1 MDSLFKVNL
10 LEATQSPQELMYW
23 AMHQCYAEEFVSE
36 ENPDKYITYDESRY
50 GGICV
55 KHLLKGN
62 RGHYNPLEGPQI
74 SFNVG
79 YFPHSVM
86 QQLRTHR
93 TGVSFSVQS
102 FRYTGDR
109 ISELGN
115 LGIQY
120 NNSTD
125 FFDPPDSLY
134 SEIEKVFYV
143 RPLGAYTDRSG
154 NRYQVTEDHRKDD
167 LHDCLVA
174 AAKYQDR
181 IIDRGYSEEHARSMI
196 PFDVRQHFVMSCNLR
211 SLLHIMDL
219 RAKKD
224 AQLEV
229 QQFCEL
235 VVPHLESWVPEIWEW
250 YRENRYTKARLS
262 P

>member
-1 MDSLFKVNL
+1 MDPLCKVSVIKQTD
-10 LEATQSPQELMYW
+10 EPQTLMYS
-23 AMHQCYAEEFVSE
+23 AMHQCYSEGLVSE
-36 ENPDKYITYDESRY
+36 QPRSLSESRY
-50 GGICV
+50 GDLCV
-55 KHLLKGN
+55 KHLLQGN
-62 RGHYNPLEGPQI
+62 RGHYNPLEAPQI
-74 SFNVG
+74 SLSVG
-79 YFPHSVM
+79 YFPHSTIN
-86 QQLRTHR
+86 QLRTHR

-115 LGIQY
+115 LGTQY

-125 FFDPPDSLY
+125 FDPSDFLY

-167 LHDCLVA
+167 LHDCLLA

-181 IIDRGYSEEHARSMI
+181 IIDRGYSEEHARSLI

-211 SLLHIMDL
+211 SLLHILDL
-219 RAKKD
+219 RSKKD

-235 VVPHLESWVPEIWEW
+235 TIPHLRSWVPEIWQW
-250 YRENRYTKARLS
+250 YEDNRYGKARLS

>member
-10 LEATQSPQELMYW
+10 LAQTPQPQELMYW

-36 ENPDKYITYDESRY
+36 QNPDKYLTYDESRY
-50 GGICV
+50 GGLCV

-102 FRYTGDR
+102 FRYSGKR
-109 ISELGN
+109 ISELGL
-115 LGIQY
+115 LGEQY
-120 NNSTD
+120 ISSSD
-125 FFDPPDSLY
+125 FEFSGKIIE
-134 SEIEKVFYV
+134 SIEKVFYI
-143 RPLGAYTDRSG
+143 RPENSYTDRQG
-154 NRYQVTEDHRKDD
+154 KKYDVTEEQRQND
-167 LHDCLVA
+167 LSYCLQCA
-174 AAKYQDR
+174 IRYKED
-181 IIDRGYSEEHARSMI
+181 INIRGYSEEHARSKI
-196 PFDVRQHFVMSCNLR
+196 AFDVRQHFVMSCNLR

-219 RAKKD
+219 RSKKD
-224 AQLEV
+224 AQLEC